1 MSAADLRKRIL
12 DLVAEF
18 SSAEW
23 PTEPRAAFVPGV
35 TPVPVS
41 GRVFDGED
49 VKSLVDASLDF
60 WLTAG
65 RFARE
70 FERGLARRAGTR
82 HALLVNSG
90 SSANLLAVSALC
102 SPERGTAR
110 LCPGD

>member
-23 PTEPRAAFVPGV
+23 PTAPQAPFVPGV

-65 RFARE
+65 RFARD
-70 FERGLARRAGTR
+70 FEGEP
-82 HALLVNSG
+82 
-90 SSANLLAVSALC
+90 VSYTHLTL
-102 SPERGTAR
+102 PTNREV
-110 LCPGD
+110 